1 MSRAAEIFVPG
12 RLCLF
17 GEHTDWAGEY
27 RREDPSVREGLCII
41 AGTDQG
47 VFARAEPADSGFHVS
62 QILPDGTFSSEEH
75 YGTADDALRAAREPG
90 NFHAYAAGTACLIMR
105 EHPLAGLKFRVYRRT
120 LPLKKGLSSSAA
132 VCVATARAFSMV
144 NGLGLS
150 IEEEMETAYRGEL
163 LTGSHCGRMDQ
174 ACAYGDGPVLLSFDG
189 DRMGIRRLTSGKPIY
204 ILMADLGRKK
214 DTKRILSDLNECFKK
229 KDAGIR
235 SALGEHNHSIIER
248 ASEDIGSGDARGLGE
263 LMNEAQLIFD
273 ELVAPCC
280 HEELA
285 APVLHEVLDMAR
297 SSGLV
302 WGGKGVGSQGEG
314 AAQFICKGTME
325 REALADHLAKEAD
338 VTSYSLT
345 V

>member
-1 MSRAAEIFVPG
+1 MNRAIEIFVPG

-27 RREDPSVREGLCII
+27 RREDPSVIEGLCII

-47 VFARAEPADSGFHVS
+47 IFAKAEPADGGFHVS
-62 QILPDGTFSSEEH
+62 QILPDGTFSAEED
-75 YGTADDALRAAREPG
+75 YGSADDALRAARQPG

-105 EHPLAGLKFRVYRRT
+105 EHPSAGLKLRVYRRT
-120 LPLKKGLSSSAA
+120 LPLRKGLSSSAA

-163 LTGSHCGRMDQ
+163 LTGSRCGRMDQ

-189 DRMGIRRLTSGKPIY
+189 DRMGIRKLISGKRIY

-235 SALGEHNHSIIER
+235 SALGEHNHRIIGR
-248 ASEDIGSGDARGLGE
+248 ASAEIVSGDARGLGE
-263 LMNEAQLIFD
+263 LMNEAQRIFD

-280 HEELA
+280 PEELA

-297 SSGLV
+297 STGLV
-302 WGGKGVGSQGEG
+302 WGGKGVGSQGDG
-314 AAQFICKGTME
+314 AAQFICRGFVE
-325 REALADHLAKEAD
+325 RDSLADYLAKEAE
-338 VTSYSLT
+338 VVSYFLT